1 MQHEVQIQTHSALS
15 APVKTIF
22 HDKPDYSIFSDKS
35 PCFNLRKLMSGGK
48 IFPYLYQTYQSGVS
62 MAGHSK
68 WANIQH
74 RKKAQ
79 DSKRGKLFTKLIRE
93 IVVAAKMGGGDPD
106 SNPRLRAAIDKGLSG
121 NMTRDTIERAVKRGS
136 GAGDNENY
144 DEVRYEGYGPGGVA
158 VLVECLTDNIN
169 RTVSEVRHAFSKS
182 GGNLG
187 TDGSVA
193 YLFTKQ
199 GILSYPAGS
208 DEDKIMDAALE
219 TGAEDVVTNDDD
231 SIDVTTLWEDFLNVK
246 DAMIAASLEPEHAE
260 VTMVASTSVDL
271 QVEDA
276 EKVMRLI
283 DGLEDLDDVQ
293 NVYTNADF
301 TEEVMQ
307 ALDQ

>member
-1 MQHEVQIQTHSALS
+1 
-15 APVKTIF
+15 
-22 HDKPDYSIFSDKS
+22 
-35 PCFNLRKLMSGGK
+35 
-48 IFPYLYQTYQSGVS
+48 

-74 RKKAQ
+74 RKSAQ

-106 SNPRLRAAIDKGLSG
+106 SNSRLRAAIDKGLSG

-136 GAGDNENY
+136 GADDNENY
-144 DEVRYEGYGPGGVA
+144 DEVRYEGYGPCGVA

-199 GILSYPAGS
+199 GILSYPTGS
-208 DEDKIMDAALE
+208 DEDKIMESALE
-219 TGAEDVVTNDDD
+219 AAADDVVTHDDS
-231 SIDVTTLWEDFLNVK
+231 SIDVTTSWEGFMSVK
-246 DAMIAASLEPEHAE
+246 DAMIKASLDPEHAE
-260 VTMVASTSVDL
+260 VTMVASINVDLSVD
-271 QVEDA
+271 DA
-276 EKVMRLI
+276 QKVMRLI
-283 DGLEDLDDVQ
+283 DMLEDLDDVQ

-301 TEEVMQ
+301 SDEVMQ
-307 ALDQ
+307 ALSADG